1 MVAKAI
7 INNQLLQKTINK
19 VSKFFMPLKSM

>member
-7 INNQLLQKTINK
+7 INNQLLQKTTNK
-19 VSKFFMPLKSM
+19 VSKFLMPLKTM

>member
-19 VSKFFMPLKSM
+19 VSKFLMPLKSM